1 MGLNLGVLVSG
12 SGTNLESIIKSIKK
26 GALDAKINVVIS
38 NNPDA
43 YGLVRAKK
51 NNIPAISI
59 PHKKFI
65 SRELHEKE
73 ILNGLKEYNVDLV
86 VLAGYMRIIT
96 AHFVSRYANRILN
109 IHPALLPSFKGIDGQ
124 GQAIEYGVKLAG
136 ATVHFVDEKM
146 DHGPIIIQGAV
157 PVHPTDTRD
166 TLAKRILK
174 IEHRIYPQAISWIS
188 EGRVMFNNNKVEI
201 KSSQKELSNIDD
213 IMPCIINPPLEE
225 GF

>member
-43 YGLVRAKK
+43 YALIRAKK

-59 PHKKFI
+59 SHKKFI

-73 ILNGLKEYNVDLV
+73 ILNVLKEYNVDLV